1 MAALKNI
8 LDYTLFSIAGTPVDV
23 ATLLTAVIVGLISL
37 WLSNVAE
44 KSTAKLMRRKGIVD
58 DGSIG
63 ATARLVHYV
72 VLCVGLSVAVHTLG
86 INLTAL
92 FAAGAIFAIA
102 LGFAMQNIIQNFVS
116 GVILLVER
124 TIKPGDIIEVEG
136 RMVKVTGLGM
146 RSTVTR
152 TWDSEDLIIPN
163 SLLVASMV
171 KNFTLRD
178 RLYRIRTQVGVSYD
192 SDMRLVREV
201 LEKTT
206 RGLEWRVQETD
217 PVILMKQFGNSSVDF
232 DVSVWVNDPFRR
244 SLSQSNLN
252 EAIWFALKEAGIT
265 IAYPQ
270 LDLHLD
276 NTALDATSGPETSV
290 PK

>member
-1 MAALKNI
+1 MAGFKHI
-8 LDYTLFSIAGTPVDV
+8 LDFPLFSIAGTLVDV
-23 ATLLTAVIVGLISL
+23 ATLSTSVIVGLISL

-44 KSTAKLMRRKGIVD
+44 KSTAKLMRRKGIAD

-116 GVILLVER
+116 GVILLLER

-136 RMVKVTGLGM
+136 RMVKVTSLGM

-152 TWDSEDLIIPN
+152 TWDAEDLIIPN
-163 SLLVASMV
+163 SVLVASTV
-171 KNFTLRD
+171 KNFTLKD
-178 RLYRIRTQVGVSYD
+178 RLHRIRTLVGVSYG
-192 SDMRLVREV
+192 SDMKLVRQV
-201 LEKTT
+201 LEKTV
-206 RGLEWRVQETD
+206 RGLEWREQETD
-217 PVILMKQFGNSSVDF
+217 PVILMKQFGDSSVDF
-232 DVSVWVNDPFRR
+232 DVSVWVDDPFGR
-244 SLSQSNLN
+244 SLSQSHLN
-252 EAIWFALKEAGIT
+252 EAVWFSLKEAGIT

-276 NTALDATSGPETSV
+276 KKALEAVAGGPN
-290 PK
+290 KI

>member
-8 LDYTLFSIAGTPVDV
+8 LDYILFSIAGTPVDV
-23 ATLLTAVIVGLISL
+23 ATLLTALIVGLISL

-44 KSTAKLMRRKGIVD
+44 KSTAKLMRRRGITD

-72 VLCVGLSVAVHTLG
+72 VLCVGLSVAIHTLG

-116 GVILLVER
+116 GIILLVER

-152 TWDSEDLIIPN
+152 TWDAEDLIIPN
-163 SLLVASMV
+163 SLLVASTV
-171 KNFTLRD
+171 KNLTLRD
-178 RLYRIRTQVGVSYD
+178 SLHRIRTLVGVSYD

-206 RGLEWRVQETD
+206 RGLEWRVQDTD

-252 EAIWFALKEAGIT
+252 EAVWFALKDAGIT

-276 NTALDATSGPETSV
+276 NKALDVLSAQEG
-290 PK
+290 

>member
-1 MAALKNI
+1 M
-8 LDYTLFSIAGTPVDV
+8 
-23 ATLLTAVIVGLISL
+23 LTALIVGLISL
-37 WLSNVAE
+37 WVSNVAE
-44 KSTAKLMRRKGIVD
+44 KSTAKLMRRKGID
-58 DGSIG
+58 DEGSIG

-163 SLLVASMV
+163 SLLVASTV

-178 RLYRIRTQVGVSYD
+178 RLHRIRTLVGVSYD

-206 RGLEWRVQETD
+206 WGLEWRVQDTD

-232 DVSVWVNDPFRR
+232 DVSVWVDDPFRR
-244 SLSQSNLN
+244 SLSQSHLN
-252 EAIWFALKEAGIT
+252 EADLVRAQERRDHHRLSPARFAPRPE
-265 IAYPQ
+265 
-270 LDLHLD
+270 
-276 NTALDATSGPETSV
+276 GPEVDGARRRLENPDRPPTRGL
-290 PK
+290 PDHHEFPD